1 MRTKQQNK
9 NNNRGG
15 APIKIIPLGGLKE
28 IGKNMTVLEYRDEI
42 LIIDCGLSFP
52 DDDMFGID
60 MVIPDFDYLIQN
72 RKKIKGMVITHGHED
87 HIGAIPYLLKEL
99 NVPIYGTRFPLGLI
113 ENKLKEHG
121 LKGRL
126 HPIKAGQ
133 KFRLGVF
140 EVETIRITHSIAD
153 SICLCI
159 NTPAGRIFHTGDF
172 KIDYTPVDGETL
184 DFARLAELGS
194 KGVLLMMADS
204 TNATRKGYTE
214 SERVVGR
221 TLEGIFRRSQ
231 TESSLLLFL
240 PMFTDCRRS
249 LTSRF
254 CANEK

>member
-159 NTPAGRIFHTGDF
+159 NTPAGRIFHTGED
-172 KIDYTPVDGETL
+172 
-184 DFARLAELGS
+184 RLYAGRWGDPGLRQTGGAGL
-194 KGVLLMMADS
+194 K
-204 TNATRKGYTE
+204 
-214 SERVVGR
+214 GR
-221 TLEGIFRRSQ
+221 TADDGGQHQRDEKRLHRIRTGGRAHPGRDFPSLPDENHHCYFFFQCSQ
-231 TESSLLLFL
+231 TAE
-240 PMFTDCRRS
+240 DH
-249 LTSRF
+249 
-254 CANEK
+254 

>member
-159 NTPAGRIFHTGDF
+159 KMCIRDRYRGTGNRLWRRQIRSFDGGAGRTANSRRRIRSGNRASAPYHGG
-172 KIDYTPVDGETL
+172 K
-184 DFARLAELGS
+184 RNR
-194 KGVLLMMADS
+194 DS
-204 TNATRKGYTE
+204 
-214 SERVVGR
+214 
-221 TLEGIFRRSQ
+221 
-231 TESSLLLFL
+231 
-240 PMFTDCRRS
+240 
-249 LTSRF
+249 
-254 CANEK
+254 